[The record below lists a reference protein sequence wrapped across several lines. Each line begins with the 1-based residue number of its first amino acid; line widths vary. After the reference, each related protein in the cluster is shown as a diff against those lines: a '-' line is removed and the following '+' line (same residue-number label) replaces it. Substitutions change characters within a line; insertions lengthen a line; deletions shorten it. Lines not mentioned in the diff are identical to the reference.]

1 MGMVA
6 LEMEILASWD
16 VCGLSYPT
24 RRANQQVE
32 LEMLAQPSEATP
44 WAIFTFT
51 SNANWHPIFL
61 PLVNISPIKV
71 TKQDLQAYMVITPLY

>member
-1 MGMVA
+1 MVA

-44 WAIFTFT
+44 
-51 SNANWHPIFL
+51 
-61 PLVNISPIKV
+61 
-71 TKQDLQAYMVITPLY
+71 